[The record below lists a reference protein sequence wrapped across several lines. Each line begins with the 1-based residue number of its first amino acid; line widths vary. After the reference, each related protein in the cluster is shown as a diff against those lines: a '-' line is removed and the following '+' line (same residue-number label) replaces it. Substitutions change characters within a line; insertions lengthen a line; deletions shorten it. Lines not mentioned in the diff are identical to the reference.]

1 MNSYEKRR
9 YSPACVGYHAH
20 GHDGQIASGPSS
32 VVSCFRNPMHF
43 FPRAQIWGMEVR
55 QRRLPARPA
64 PRSRTSAEVPP
75 TPYGPRPRTFRGLYL
90 TSAFE
95 VFHRYYSSTG
105 FVRCRTRWVDRRR
118 LHNPALTVARLSSVL
133 ARLSS
138 DLGVQT
144 QMRSQAAPRHS
155 HESGCESPRLD
166 ELAVSRELNPITTRR
181 RRVKRC

>member
-1 MNSYEKRR
+1 MKNADIAPRVWGTMLMDMTDKLHLVLRR
-9 YSPACVGYHAH
+9 WCLAFGILC
-20 GHDGQIASGPSS
+20 I
-32 VVSCFRNPMHF
+32 F
-43 FPRAQIWGMEVR
+43 FPVR
-55 QRRLPARPA
+55 KSGVWRFVRDVYRLGRRPEAEHPPRCRPH
-64 PRSRTSAEVPP
+64 PTGHGLGRS
-75 TPYGPRPRTFRGLYL
+75 GDCIYL